1 MGNIFTK
8 IKWIAALGL
17 VFIIVFMTNQ
27 VDKKSFESIKA
38 SIETIYQDR
47 LLVKGYIYDISSL
60 LEQKK
65 IAVYTNDTIFFEAE
79 NEHINEAIE
88 ARLGKFY
95 KTKLVNDENRLL
107 NNFDEDFQKLKTQ
120 EMDFDFSESQS
131 AEMLAQLQ
139 LLSDDLYDLSRIQL
153 EEGKKQLQIAQKS
166 VNVADLFSQIEII
179 ILVLIAVIVQF
190 IILYN
195 PKGK

>member
-27 VDKKSFESIKA
+27 VDKKSFDSIKN
-38 SIETIYQDR
+38 SIENIYQDR

-88 ARLGKFY
+88 AHLGKFY